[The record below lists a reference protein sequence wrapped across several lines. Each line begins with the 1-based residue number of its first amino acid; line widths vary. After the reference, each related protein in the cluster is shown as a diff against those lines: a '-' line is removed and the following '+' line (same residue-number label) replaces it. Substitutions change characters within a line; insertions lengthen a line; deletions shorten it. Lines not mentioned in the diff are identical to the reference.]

1 MSHIDEVMVIFVR
14 FVAYFGQ
21 NLFAMAMS
29 VRPLQSEMSYLD
41 WLIPKTI
48 SEPNSLSIALHKR
61 SYADLKVRNK
71 FSMTGIGN
79 FRYFAINMENYI

>member
-1 MSHIDEVMVIFVR
+1 MKLWSFFVR

-21 NLFAMAMS
+21 NLLAMAMS

-48 SEPNSLSIALHKR
+48 SEPNSLSIPLHKR